1 MDITT
6 LESNLKAGKLDSI
19 YLLYGEERFL
29 LDNCAKKIKKIFGE
43 TINGINYIQIDSNNV
58 TEIVADIET
67 PAFGYPQKLIIAKN
81 TGLFQKTKRGKTA
94 TSEDEKNE
102 TSGKEQSK
110 SGSNKKEENKFEN
123 RLAQYLDENLDM
135 IKDSIILVFIEDDV
149 EKNALYKEIEKVG
162 CVCDFERQKPI
173 DLAKRLKAIC
183 NAYKVNI
190 DSSTL
195 NYFIECCGTSLQ
207 DLINEI
213 RKQIEYVGENG
224 TITKQTIDLLAIK
237 QFESIIFDLTD
248 SLGKR
253 NISEALQVLKNL
265 IAAKEP
271 IQKIFITLYNHF
283 KKIYITKIAI
293 KEKLNIAES
302 LKLKPNQTFLTNKY
316 TMQSKYFKEEDLR
329 NILQEFIDLDYKVKN
344 GGIDLNVGLE
354 SILCT
359 YCS

>member
-1 MDITT
+1 MDIVT
-6 LESNLKAGKLDSI
+6 LESNLKAGKLDNI

-29 LDNCAKKIKKIFGE
+29 LDNCVKKINKLFGE
-43 TINGINYIQIDSNNV
+43 TINGINYIQIDDTNI
-58 TEIVADIET
+58 TEIIADIET

-81 TGLFQKTKRGKTA
+81 TGLFQKAKRGKA
-94 TSEDEKNE
+94 EA
-102 TSGKEQSK
+102 K
-110 SGSNKKEENKFEN
+110 STSNKKDENKFEN
-123 RLAQYLDENLDM
+123 RLATYIEENIDI
-135 IKDSIILVFIEDDV
+135 IKESVILVFIENEAD
-149 EKNALYKEIEKVG
+149 KNELYKVIDKVG
-162 CVCDFERQKPI
+162 CVCNFERQKPI
-173 DLAKRLKAIC
+173 DLAKRIKAIC

-195 NYFIECCGTSLQ
+195 NYFIESCGTSLQ

-265 IAAKEP
+265 IYAKEP
-271 IQKIFITLYNHF
+271 VQKIFITLYNHF
-283 KKIYITKIAI
+283 KKIYITKVAI

-302 LKLKPNQTFLTNKY
+302 LNLKPNQTFLTNKY
-316 TMQSKYFKEEDLR
+316 TMQAKYFEEKELR
-329 NILQEFIDLDYKVKN
+329 QILQEFINLDYKVKS
-344 GGIDLNVGLE
+344 GAMDINVGLE
-354 SILCT
+354 AILCR